1 MTAQSSDYENKLTHW
16 LDTQETSG
24 EITKHEILFTLR
36 QDYND
41 LMNHQS
47 DGSCQIIPVPCCFY
61 DYGLLM

>member
-1 MTAQSSDYENKLTHW
+1 MTPQSSDYENKLTHW

-24 EITKHEILFTLR
+24 EITKHESLLTLR
-36 QDYND
+36 KDYND

-47 DGSCQIIPVPCCFY
+47 DGLCQIIRVPRCFY